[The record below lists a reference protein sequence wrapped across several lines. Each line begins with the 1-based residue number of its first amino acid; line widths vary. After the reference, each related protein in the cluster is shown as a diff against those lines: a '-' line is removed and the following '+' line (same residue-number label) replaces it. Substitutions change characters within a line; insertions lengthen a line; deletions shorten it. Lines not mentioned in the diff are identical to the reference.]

1 MKKIELI
8 KHVLDLI
15 SSDKK
20 LNKIITTNIQNKHT
34 ITLCNEN
41 KSIWLILTIDGENIF
56 LQNINPKYKK
66 INLTE
71 SECILFW
78 HIFYNY

>member
-8 KHVLDLI
+8 KYVLGLI
-15 SSDKK
+15 STNSQ
-20 LNKIITTNIQNKHT
+20 LNKTINTNMQNKHT
-34 ITLCNEN
+34 ITLCNED
-41 KSIWLILTIDGENIF
+41 KSIWLILTINEENIF

-71 SECILFW
+71 NERILLW